1 MKLTV
6 TNAAN
11 FGSNKVMDRTMSRA
25 RSAAKAMAEADDT
38 DYFVAAG
45 GNVSPD
51 KGRTQ
56 VRPSELQL
64 LVPLTQ

>member
-1 MKLTV
+1 
-6 TNAAN
+6 
-11 FGSNKVMDRTMSRA
+11 MSRA